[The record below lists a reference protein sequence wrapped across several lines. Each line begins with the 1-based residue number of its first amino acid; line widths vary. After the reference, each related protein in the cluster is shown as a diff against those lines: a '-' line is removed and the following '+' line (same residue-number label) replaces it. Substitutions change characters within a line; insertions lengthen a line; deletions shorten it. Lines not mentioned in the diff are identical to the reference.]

1 MTERFGLIPL
11 LPGGLP
17 QPDERDGLEAR
28 GVIQGLSTGIFG
40 SGLDMPGQYLP

>member
-17 QPDERDGLEAR
+17 ETDERDGLEAR
-28 GVIQGLSTGIFG
+28 SVIHGLSTGILG
-40 SGLDMPGQYLP
+40 SGLDEPGQCLP